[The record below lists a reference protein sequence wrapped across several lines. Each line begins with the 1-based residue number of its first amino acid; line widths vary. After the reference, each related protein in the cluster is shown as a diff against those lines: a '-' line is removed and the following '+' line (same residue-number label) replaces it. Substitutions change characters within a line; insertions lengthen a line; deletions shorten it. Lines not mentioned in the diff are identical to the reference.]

1 MFTSPRIVVI
11 DDRSDHLEALAN
23 GLYEQG
29 LSCLPIHYPDDASRL
44 KQFPNLRVL
53 FADLHLMAGGDDA
66 VHFSTIG
73 GLIREDFKPL
83 GPYFVV
89 LWTEYPDKA
98 GELMEYLESRL
109 ESVATPFD
117 VLALDKS
124 DYYDAQDNL
133 NSAKLV
139 EDIAGISERSPQFS
153 VLLDWEDHVLGAA
166 GDTIGSI
173 LELAKSSTDK
183 EARRAHVSRL
193 LYNLAVAGVGP
204 HYFENDRFGAVNGA
218 LLPVLA
224 DRMSFL
230 ELKCMKD
237 AWQTAFDPEEHKQKI
252 PPFEVA
258 KLNRLVHIAFPS
270 KDTQGDERGAV
281 IELPER
287 YKGEQ
292 FLKEFAIKEE
302 EAASGEFYCRSFS
315 LGAPGFRWVLVQ
327 SQPACDYALNRP
339 GTLPFYLGIELPMGC
354 KGNKGNP
361 PDSLWISPS
370 YERLGLEQLL
380 HVSARFPV
388 SISKQEASAIRPIY
402 RLREQLLGNLSH
414 YLHSYG
420 SRLGIMSFR

>member
-1 MFTSPRIVVI
+1 MFTSPRVVVI

-29 LSCLPIHYPDDASRL
+29 LGCLPIHYPDDESRL
-44 KQFPNLRVL
+44 KPCPNLRVL

-73 GLIREDFKPL
+73 SLIQENFKPL

-98 GELMEYLESRL
+98 GELMEYLETRL
-109 ESVATPFD
+109 EDVATPFD

-124 DYYDAQDNL
+124 DYYDAQENL
-133 NSAKLV
+133 NSEKLV
-139 EDIAGISERSPQFS
+139 EDIAGISEKSPQFS

-166 GDTIGSI
+166 GDTIGSV
-173 LELAKSSTDK
+173 LELAKSSTNK
-183 EARRAHVSRL
+183 EARRAYVSRL

-204 HYFENDRFGAVNGA
+204 HYFENDRFSAVNGA

-224 DRMSFL
+224 DRIAFL
-230 ELKCMKD
+230 ESNSKND
-237 AWQTAFDPEEHKQKI
+237 VWQTAFDPEEHQQTI
-252 PPFEVA
+252 PSFDVA
-258 KLNRLVHIAFPS
+258 KLNRLVHLDLPS
-270 KDTQGDERGAV
+270 KDRKGDEPGAV
-281 IELPER
+281 IKLPER
-287 YKGEQ
+287 YQGEQ
-292 FLKEFAIKEE
+292 FLKEFAIKQE
-302 EAASGEFYCRSFS
+302 EAASGEFFCRSFS
-315 LGAPGFRWVLVQ
+315 PSDTRFQWVLVQ

-339 GTLPFYLGIELPMGC
+339 GTLPFYVGLELPIGC
-354 KGNKGNP
+354 KGNKGRP
-361 PDSLWISPS
+361 PDSLWTSPS
-370 YERLGLEQLL
+370 YERLGLEHFL

-388 SISKQEASAIRPIY
+388 SISKQEASSIKSIY
-402 RLREQLLGNLSH
+402 RIREQLLGNLSH